1 MWIESNGL
9 VNTDKLEAL
18 KVVRDTIGYAIVG
31 FKNKQTVYILRH
43 EDLEVVLDDFNHI
56 KKCLRAGDPVCSIA

>member
-18 KVVRDTIGYAIVG
+18 KVVRDTFGYAIVG
-31 FKNKQTVYILRH
+31 FKNKQAVYILRH
-43 EDLEVVLDDFNHI
+43 EDLETVLDEFNHI
-56 KKCLRAGDPVCSIA
+56 KRCLRAGDNLCCVA